1 MKTRIIG
8 IGNPLRRDDGA
19 GPACVALLL
28 QETLRPGVEALDGGE
43 AGLAL
48 VGLLAD
54 CDSAIL
60 VDAAQMGALPGD
72 VRTFGLEA
80 LEANLED
87 ERHGV
92 HVRTETALRLASG
105 LGLLPRRVDLVGIE
119 PESVDWGMGLSAVV
133 ERALPRA
140 VQAIQFLVVQHG
152 VAFEKEHEKWQ
163 KSAF

>member
-48 VGLLAD
+48 VGLLTD

-60 VDAAQMGALPGD
+60 VDAAHMGALPGE
-72 VRTFGLEA
+72 VRTFGMEA
-80 LEANLED
+80 LCLKD
-87 ERHGV
+87 ESNGV
-92 HVRTETALRLASG
+92 HVRTETALRLASA

-119 PESVDWGMGLSAVV
+119 PESVDWGLGLSAVV